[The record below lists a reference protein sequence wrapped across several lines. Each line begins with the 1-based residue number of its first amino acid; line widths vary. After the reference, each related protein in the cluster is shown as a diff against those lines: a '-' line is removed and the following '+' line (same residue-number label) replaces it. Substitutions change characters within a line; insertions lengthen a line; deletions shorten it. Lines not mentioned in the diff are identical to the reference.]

1 MFCRVLLGNHGEDL
15 AVGRFLCGVASAVQ
29 CLEQVNAVLITRQHH
44 KFQNHPLP
52 EEAHYG
58 SMNPD
63 IVMYLDL
70 AMDPPEGPGSAAFG
84 LKALFKP
91 SDAGFEVRNN
101 QSVTDEW

>member
-1 MFCRVLLGNHGEDL
+1 
-15 AVGRFLCGVASAVQ
+15 
-29 CLEQVNAVLITRQHH
+29 
-44 KFQNHPLP
+44 
-52 EEAHYG
+52 
-58 SMNPD
+58 MNPD